1 MLRSQV
7 NKLSMLSPADVDPSV
22 AMEPCQVFAGV
33 LGIIGGWLWPL
44 PNLLWK
50 HSFGQAFLAAFERAF
65 LAAPKGCMA
74 HVFEHKYGREIGTM
88 KLLPQNA
95 QPT

>member
-1 MLRSQV
+1 
-7 NKLSMLSPADVDPSV
+7 
-22 AMEPCQVFAGV
+22 
-33 LGIIGGWLWPL
+33 L